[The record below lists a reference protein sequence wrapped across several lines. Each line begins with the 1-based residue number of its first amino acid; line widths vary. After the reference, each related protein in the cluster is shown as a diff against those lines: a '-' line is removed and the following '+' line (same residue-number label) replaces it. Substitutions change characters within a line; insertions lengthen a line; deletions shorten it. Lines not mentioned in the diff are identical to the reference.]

1 MVESFR
7 DRQWTREMAKGK
19 APSLSEVVN
28 IKFFTIGIL
37 WGGGL
42 LLDDKRGS
50 RKGIFPYMDD
60 EGMHF
65 PPT

>member
-37 WGGGL
+37 WGGG
-42 LLDDKRGS
+42 
-50 RKGIFPYMDD
+50 F
-60 EGMHF
+60 F
-65 PPT
+65 